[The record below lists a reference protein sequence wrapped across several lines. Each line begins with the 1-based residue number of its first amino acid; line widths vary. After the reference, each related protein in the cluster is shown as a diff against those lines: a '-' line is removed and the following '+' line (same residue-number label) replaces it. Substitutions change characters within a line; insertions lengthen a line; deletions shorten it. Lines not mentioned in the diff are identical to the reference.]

1 LPSPACAG
9 NRLVHLLRQYAK
21 PFAGELPQ
29 PIEVHASV
37 DREAVL
43 LKDELRDR
51 LQHLL
56 RCADEEG
63 RVVDALRPPALDEL
77 GLVGAVR
84 APGAS
89 LACDLRFDVVG
100 PPDPQRLPAAVET
113 AAYRI
118 AVEVMTNALRH
129 SQAQVCAV
137 SIEVDSREVRVNV
150 RDDGIGLDPTRAPT
164 SACDQCMI
172 ALSKLAGDAA
182 SGRPTAVE
190 PRLL

>member
-1 LPSPACAG
+1 VSSSIDDV
-9 NRLVHLLRQYAK
+9 R
-21 PFAGELPQ
+21 
-29 PIEVHASV
+29 
-37 DREAVL
+37 
-43 LKDELRDR
+43 
-51 LQHLL
+51 
-56 RCADEEG
+56 

-150 RDDGIGLDPTRAPT
+150 RDDGIGLDPTKSPDVGLR
-164 SACDQCMI
+164 SMHDC
-172 ALSKLAGDAA
+172 
-182 SGRPTAVE
+182 AVE
-190 PRLL
+190 VGGGCRVWSSDGGGTEVAVTLPLDLGALR